1 MSTIDGDV
9 PALRWG
15 VIGTGGIAGQFV
27 ADLELLPTASVTAVG
42 SRAQDT
48 ADRFGD
54 RFGIGRRYPD
64 WQQLVTDDG
73 VDAVY
78 VATPHPMHHE
88 AALLAIEA
96 GKAVLVEKAFTV
108 NAVQAQELVDRARAR
123 GVFLMEAMWTRH
135 LPHIAAI
142 RSMLADGRL
151 GELCTLTA
159 DHGQWFADDPN
170 HRLFNPMLGG
180 GALLDLGVYPISFA
194 SMVMGTPERV
204 MSMSDPAFTGVDGQV
219 SILLG
224 YSGGRQAVLNTSLR
238 GRSPIRADIVGTEA
252 RIEIDSVWY
261 APSHF
266 TVIDRDGGR
275 ERFEFP
281 HTGHGLRH
289 QAAEVARCVSDG
301 RLESELMPLDETV
314 SIMQLMDEIRSQG
327 GYRLPGD
334 SDSASMSASGPAS

>member
-1 MSTIDGDV
+1 
-9 PALRWG
+9 
-15 VIGTGGIAGQFV
+15 
-27 ADLELLPTASVTAVG
+27 
-42 SRAQDT
+42 
-48 ADRFGD
+48 
-54 RFGIGRRYPD
+54 
-64 WQQLVTDDG
+64 
-73 VDAVY
+73 
-78 VATPHPMHHE
+78 
-88 AALLAIEA
+88 
-96 GKAVLVEKAFTV
+96 
-108 NAVQAQELVDRARAR
+108 
-123 GVFLMEAMWTRH
+123 
-135 LPHIAAI
+135 
-142 RSMLADGRL
+142 
-151 GELCTLTA
+151 
-159 DHGQWFADDPN
+159 
-170 HRLFNPMLGG
+170 
-180 GALLDLGVYPISFA
+180 
-194 SMVMGTPERV
+194 
-204 MSMSDPAFTGVDGQV
+204 MSMSDPAFTGVEGQV

-334 SDSASMSASGPAS
+334 SDSASMSASEPAS